1 MKIMTRLPA
10 ICLAGV
16 AAMSVAGCFQVKTE
30 NEIKPIEVKPIHI
43 TVDINVKVD
52 RALDDFFGDLDQA
65 ENGGKTGKKEENK

>member
-10 ICLAGV
+10 ICFAGV

-43 TVDINVKVD
+43 TVDINVKID
-52 RALDDFFGDLDQA
+52 RALDDFFGDLDEA
-65 ENGGKTGKKEENK
+65 ATGGKTGKNEEKK